1 MPKSSKNNRSP
12 SIPDQLDEPR
22 REVTIHENNG
32 SISIGSGSSD
42 NQSRKKKLSKK

>member
-1 MPKSSKNNRSP
+1 MPKISRNNRSP

-22 REVTIHENNG
+22 EMTILENNG